1 MPAEDIDAEDGEV
14 RETVS
19 GAFKFHGLQRAR
31 VCAC

>member
-19 GAFKFHGLQRAR
+19 GAFKFD
-31 VCAC
+31 